1 MENFLVPVDF
11 SDASAAALKYAFE
24 LNKHFFARLH
34 IMHIFD
40 VPFAAATE
48 SDAGFIQY
56 ETLKKAYEDNT
67 WDFINLNKG
76 EYHYE
81 MEVAVTSGGHYQS
94 IANYAK
100 EKNIR
105 LIILGNKGKG
115 GLRKWFFGSVTQYL
129 LRHAPCPVIAIP
141 SNHVWKEL
149 ENIVVCT
156 DLSQSLTDHQCTE
169 LKKLSDACKSTLH
182 FLHVQDK
189 IEVALPSDNIAIDK
203 IRNVFG
209 VSPVTVSFENSI
221 GSTINTY
228 LSNTGGEL
236 VVTLPHYHTW
246 LDNMLL
252 GSETTALSKLVKAP
266 IMSLP

>member
-11 SDASAAALKYAFE
+11 SDASASALKYAFE

-34 IMHIFD
+34 VMHIFD
-40 VPFAAATE
+40 VPFAAASE
-48 SDAGFIQY
+48 SDAGFFQY
-56 ETLKKAYEDNT
+56 EALKKVHEENT
-67 WDFINLNKG
+67 WDFINLHKG
-76 EYHYE
+76 EYHYD

-100 EKNIR
+100 EKNIK

-141 SNHVWKEL
+141 ADYAWKEI
-149 ENIVVCT
+149 ENMVVCT
-156 DLSQSLTDHQCTE
+156 DLSQPLSDHQCLE
-169 LKKLSDACKSTLH
+169 LKKMANGCKAKLH

-189 IEVALPSDNIAIDK
+189 IEVALPSDNVAIDK

-209 VSPVTVSFENSI
+209 VSPATIAFEHSI
-221 GSTINTY
+221 GASVNKY
-228 LSNTGGEL
+228 LTQSGGEL
-236 VVTLPHYHTW
+236 VVTLPHYHSW

-252 GSETTALSKLVKAP
+252 GSETSALSKLVKAP
-266 IMSLP
+266 MMSLP

>member
-11 SDASAAALKYAFE
+11 SDASAAALNYAYE

-40 VPFAAATE
+40 VPFAAATD
-48 SDAGFIQY
+48 SDAGYIQY
-56 ETLKKAYEDNT
+56 ESLKKGDEENT
-67 WDFINLNKG
+67 WNFVELHKG
-76 EYHYE
+76 EFHYE
-81 MEVAVTSGGHYQS
+81 TEVAVTSGGHYQS
-94 IANYAK
+94 IANYAV
-100 EKNIR
+100 EKNIK

-129 LRHAPCPVIAIP
+129 LRHAPCPVIAVP
-141 SNHVWKEL
+141 AGYVWKKL
-149 ENIVVCT
+149 ESIVVCT
-156 DLSQSLTDHQCTE
+156 DLSQPITDPQCAV
-169 LKKLSDACKSTLH
+169 LKKLSEDCNANIL

-189 IEVALPSDNIAIDK
+189 VEVSIPSENVAIEK
-203 IRNVFG
+203 IRSCFG
-209 VSPVTVSFENSI
+209 TNPITVPFEHSI
-221 GSTINTY
+221 GASVNKY
-228 LSNTGGEL
+228 LILHGGEL

-252 GSETTALSKLVKAP
+252 GSETSALAKLVKAP